1 MSELRAT
8 QLIRNIQDFPVEGVL
23 FRDITPV
30 LLNPE
35 AMGEVLARMVDT
47 ARSLSPEIIAGI
59 ESRGFLFGVPIAQ
72 ALGVGFV
79 PIRKPGKLPYD
90 RISETYSLEYGSNTI
105 EMHTDAVA
113 AGQRVLIV
121 DDLLATGGTTRAAC
135 NLVERSGGV
144 VAGVSFVI
152 ELNFLY
158 GRKLLD
164 GYSVHSLIQ
173 YD

>member
-1 MSELRAT
+1 MSTLRAAE
-8 QLIRNIQDFPVEGVL
+8 LIRNIQDFPVQGVL

-30 LLNPE
+30 LLDPD
-35 AMGEVLARMVDT
+35 AMGEVIHHMIQT
-47 ARSLSPEIIAGI
+47 ARTLNPDVIAGI

-72 ALGVGFV
+72 ALEVGFV

-90 RISETYSLEYGSNTI
+90 KISETYSLEYGTNTI
-105 EMHTDAVA
+105 EMHTDAVTP
-113 AGQRVLIV
+113 GQRVLIV

-135 NLVERSGGV
+135 NLVERGGGT

-152 ELNFLY
+152 ELNFLH